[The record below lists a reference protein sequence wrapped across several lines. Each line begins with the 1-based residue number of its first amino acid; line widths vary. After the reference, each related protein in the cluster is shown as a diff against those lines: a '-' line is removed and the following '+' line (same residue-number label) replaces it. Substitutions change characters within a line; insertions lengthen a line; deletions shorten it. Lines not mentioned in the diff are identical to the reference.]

1 MGMKAGGAGICVT
14 SSAGELGEADS
25 ELAENTGGGTFAGG
39 AVGGIPQSPSLGS
52 LAGGLLNPR
61 GAAFCVSSAGG
72 PLLSAT
78 VRGAAAG
85 VGVGVGAPGPR

>member
-39 AVGGIPQSPSLGS
+39 AVGG
-52 LAGGLLNPR
+52 
-61 GAAFCVSSAGG
+61 
-72 PLLSAT
+72 T
-78 VRGAAAG
+78 G